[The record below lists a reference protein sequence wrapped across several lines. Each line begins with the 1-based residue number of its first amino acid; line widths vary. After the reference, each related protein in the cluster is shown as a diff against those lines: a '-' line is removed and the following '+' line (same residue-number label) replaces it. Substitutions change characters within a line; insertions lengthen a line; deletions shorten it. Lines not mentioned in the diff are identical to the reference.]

1 MRCISLVSCSSRS
14 KHRSGFT
21 LVELLVVIA
30 IIGVMVGLLLPAV
43 QAAREAAR
51 RMQCSN
57 NNKQIALAMHNYH
70 DTFNT
75 FPYGH
80 KEEVNGQ
87 TKRRDCWFH
96 RILPFI
102 EERAYYDAYDQVEAT
117 YGQFPAEYI
126 HRLPVEI
133 AGRPVNAFM
142 CPSDPSGPA
151 RGGNGSTTGFKGS
164 YAVCAGGGRPTT
176 PIIAN
181 ITGPINYDMTV
192 DAGGMFGRQ
201 VARRFRDCID
211 GTSNT
216 LLLSEGMLRG
226 TAAAWGELGGYWG
239 GAPHGSF
246 GFSTGETPN
255 TTVPDRVYSCGSTT
269 WRKAPCENGFSGGLP
284 GRYNFARSYHP
295 GGVNA
300 ALCDGSV
307 RFVTESIERQ
317 LWRNLGNRD
326 EGGIITEF

>member
-1 MRCISLVSCSSRS
+1 MQFLELQSESSAA
-14 KHRSGFT
+14 HRRGGFT

-57 NNKQIALAMHNYH
+57 NNKQLALAMHNYH
-70 DTFNT
+70 DTFKT

-80 KEEVNGQ
+80 KQEVAGQ
-87 TKRRDCWFH
+87 TKRRDCWFQ
-96 RILPFI
+96 RVLPFI
-102 EERAYYDAYDQVEAT
+102 EQQNYYDAYDQVEVT

-126 HRLPVEI
+126 HRLPAEI
-133 AGRPVNAFM
+133 AGVPIDAFM

-151 RGGNGSTTGFKGS
+151 RGGNGSTSGFKGN
-164 YAVCAGGGRPTT
+164 YAVCAGGGNPTN
-176 PIIAN
+176 PILAT
-181 ITGPINYDMTV
+181 ITVPINYDMTV

-201 VARRFRDCID
+201 LARRFRDCVD

-216 LLLSEGMLRG
+216 LMLSEGMLRG

-269 WRKAPCENGFSGGLP
+269 WRKAPCENGFAGGLP
-284 GRYNFARSYHP
+284 GRYNFARSYHA

-326 EGGIITEF
+326 DGGIITEF